1 MKIYSALTTLLL
13 LLIAVGS
20 KAQSSDITKSI
31 LQQNYFSEH
40 FLRNRTSAL
49 EIKSTKTIDSLF
61 SEFQSSWE
69 RVAPDTLKKYKLK
82 ISLSTFKY
90 IDAYCYFVS
99 LVNVSGMAQMN
110 GEYWEHLLRA
120 YMIPSV
126 RRDIATYKQ
135 NRNTAS
141 LELIW
146 HGSLGNTIAIGLGSS
161 MSRAAV
167 LDTYNLYSSFEK
179 LGKPLRNS
187 SNKLTRNYVDFLFKD
202 IENYKLVLEAKIAY
216 FDKNYNSALN
226 YLLKGLDSNTY
237 PSKQV
242 LAMSEQ
248 LLNTFT
254 ETGDKEKSLKLL
266 NALMM
271 NTTQESISRALL
283 KDWYVKTD
291 PKNGQSI
298 FTHILESLPSSSFK
312 NSTKTFKLPTQLNF
326 IANAVS
332 PEVMP
337 KTKYYLIDVW
347 YTACSACLEE
357 IPDLNSLYERLK
369 GRSDITFISIN
380 TDFVNGK
387 RDEQYVLERSLE
399 LGIKFPIVY
408 DKLSSNLFTK
418 LGITSFPGK
427 CIIDS
432 TGRIITKL
440 DNSANSLASFDM
452 FIKELE

>member
-1 MKIYSALTTLLL
+1 MKIFSALTTLLL
-13 LLIAVGS
+13 LLITVSS
-20 KAQSSDITKSI
+20 KAQSSEITKSI

-40 FLRNRTSAL
+40 FLRSRTSSL
-49 EIKSTKTIDSLF
+49 KIRSTKTIDSLF

-69 RVAPDTLKKYKLK
+69 EVAPDTLKKYKLK
-82 ISLSTFKY
+82 MSLSTFKY
-90 IDAYCYFVS
+90 IDAYCYLIS
-99 LVNVSGMAQMN
+99 LLNVSGKKQMN
-110 GEYWEHLLRA
+110 GEYWEHLLIA

-141 LELIW
+141 LKLIW

-167 LDTYNLYSSFEK
+167 LDTYNLNSSFEK
-179 LGKPLRNS
+179 LCNPLRKS
-187 SNKLTRNYVDFLFKD
+187 SDTLTRNYVNFLFKD

-216 FDKNYNSALN
+216 LGKDYNSALN
-226 YLLKGLDSNTY
+226 YLSKGLYSNTY
-237 PSKQV
+237 PSKHV

-248 LLNTFT
+248 LLNAFN

-266 NALMM
+266 NSLML
-271 NTTQESISRALL
+271 NTTKESMSRALL

-291 PKNGQSI
+291 PLNGQNI

-312 NSTKTFKLPTQLNF
+312 HSTKTFKLPTQWNF
-326 IANAVS
+326 IANAVG
-332 PEVMP
+332 PEVIQ

-347 YTACSACLEE
+347 YTACGECLKE
-357 IPDLNSLYERLK
+357 IPDLNSLYESLK

-387 RDEQYVLERSLE
+387 KDEKYVLEQSSE

-408 DKLSSNLFTK
+408 DNANSNFVAK
-418 LGITSFPGK
+418 LGIASFPGK

-432 TGRIITKL
+432 SGRIIVKL
-440 DNSANSLASFDM
+440 DNSPNSLASLNM
-452 FIKELE
+452 FIKELP